1 MCPLRRL
8 AYHFV
13 WGPMRL
19 RPVLVGDAAARL
31 GDLLREKASL
41 MEVELRAL
49 EIEPAHVYMAVAA
62 PPTLAPHRIVCG
74 FKTHSS
80 GTLRREFK
88 QLTTT
93 PSLWTR
99 EYVVLAGDDL
109 SPDDV
114 RRVYEATLSPRRP
127 RGRPRGR

>member
-1 MCPLRRL
+1 
-8 AYHFV
+8 
-13 WGPMRL
+13 MRL

-31 GDLLREKASL
+31 GDLLREKAGL

-49 EIEPAHVYMAVAA
+49 EIGPACVYLAVVA

-74 FKTHSS
+74 FKAHSS
-80 GTLRREFK
+80 GALRREFV

-114 RRVYEATLSPRRP
+114 RAHYEAALTPRRP
-127 RGRPRGR
+127 RGRPRTSCQ